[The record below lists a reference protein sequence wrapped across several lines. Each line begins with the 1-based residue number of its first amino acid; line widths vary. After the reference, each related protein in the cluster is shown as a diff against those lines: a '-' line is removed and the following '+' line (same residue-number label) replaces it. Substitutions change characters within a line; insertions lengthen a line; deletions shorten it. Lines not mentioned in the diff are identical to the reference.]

1 MKNSEYF
8 LIFCVLAGLT
18 LAVAAGQEAGVGETV
33 LQEPEAVQLTSET
46 TVARPTQV
54 GLVVPQEK
62 HIPQSDDVID
72 RISGEVEIGPDQ
84 VVKRAK
90 LLFGEL
96 EIKGTVVED
105 VQMIVGKIQVEGWV
119 NERVELVAGE
129 IEISGHVGPGGVDVK
144 FGEVTVSGVVEG
156 PVTVKFGEVKVT
168 GDGVIQGDVTVERG
182 EFSQVE
188 ESARMGEMMRRM
200 GREWIRP
207 FVVFIVLMTLIGL
220 AGIILIIA
228 TVFRNT
234 IQKGAPLMQTEN
246 LAWNLLWGGVAI
258 LLFVPLFVMLCVT
271 IIGIPVAFLLL
282 FLYPVAWMFGLILL
296 ADHLG
301 DWILTHLIKS
311 QSNFLVGTI
320 FGIIVL
326 GISMAVP
333 LFGGILV
340 IVYTLLAF
348 GLSFRLMFGY
358 FQDRGKGK
366 QTPPPEAEATA

>member
-1 MKNSEYF
+1 MKNSGSF

-18 LAVAAGQEAGVGETV
+18 LAVAVGQEAGGEETA
-33 LQEPEAVQLTSET
+33 LQEPEAVQLPGDP
-46 TVARPTQV
+46 TVAEPIQV
-54 GLVVPQEK
+54 APVVSQEEP
-62 HIPQSDDVID
+62 IPQSDYVID
-72 RISGEVEIGPDQ
+72 RIGGEVEIGPDQ

-105 VQMIVGKIQVEGWV
+105 VQMIAGKIQVEGRV
-119 NERVELVAGE
+119 YDRVELVAGE
-129 IEISGHVGPGGVDVK
+129 IEVSGRVGPGGVDLK
-144 FGEVTVSGVVEG
+144 FGEVTVSGLVEG
-156 PVTVKFGEVKVT
+156 PVNVEFGEVKVID
-168 GDGVIQGDVTVERG
+168 DGVIQGNVTVEGG
-182 EFSQVE
+182 EFSRVE
-188 ESARMGEMMRRM
+188 GSARLGEMMRRI
-200 GREWIRP
+200 GREWTRP

-220 AGIILIIA
+220 AAIILIIA
-228 TVFRNT
+228 TFFRNT
-234 IQKGAPLMQTEN
+234 IQKGATLMQKEN
-246 LAWNLLWGGVAI
+246 LAWNLLWGALAV

-301 DWILTHLIKS
+301 DWILTHLLKS
-311 QSNFLVGTI
+311 ESNFLVGTI

-333 LFGGILV
+333 VFGGILM

-366 QTPPPEAEATA
+366 QTTPPEAEATV

>member
-1 MKNSEYF
+1 MKNSGYF
-8 LIFCVLAGLT
+8 LIFCLLAGLT
-18 LAVAAGQEAGVGETV
+18 LAVAVGQEAGVGETV
-33 LQEPEAVQLTSET
+33 SQEPEALQLPSET
-46 TVARPTQV
+46 TVAKPTQV
-54 GLVVPQEK
+54 GPVVPQEEP
-62 HIPQSDDVID
+62 IPQSDDVID
-72 RISGEVEIGPDQ
+72 RIAGEVEIGPDQ

-105 VQMIVGKIQVEGWV
+105 VQMIAGQIRVEGRV
-119 NERVELVAGE
+119 YDRVELVAGE
-129 IEISGHVGPGGVDVK
+129 VEISGHVGPGGVDLK

-156 PVTVKFGEVKVT
+156 PVTVDFGEVKVR
-168 GDGVIQGDVTVERG
+168 GDGVIQGKVTVERG
-182 EFSQVE
+182 EFSRVE
-188 ESARMGEMMRRM
+188 GSARMGEMMRRM

-220 AGIILIIA
+220 AAIILIIA
-228 TVFRNT
+228 TFFRNT
-234 IQKGAPLMQTEN
+234 IQKGATLMQTEN
-246 LAWNLLWGGVAI
+246 LAWNLLWGALAV

-333 LFGGILV
+333 VFGGILM

-348 GLSFRLMFGY
+348 GLSFQLMFGY
-358 FQDRGKGK
+358 FQNRGKDE
-366 QTPPPEAEATA
+366 TPPPPEAEATA

>member
-1 MKNSEYF
+1 MNNRGYF
-8 LIFCVLAGLT
+8 LVLCMLLGLT
-18 LAVAAGQEAGVGETV
+18 LAVALGQEVGAGETASE
-33 LQEPEAVQLTSET
+33 EPTAVE
-46 TVARPTQV
+46 
-54 GLVVPQEK
+54 VPQEEP
-62 HIPQSDDVID
+62 IPQSDAVID
-72 RISGEVEIGPDQ
+72 QIAGEVEIRPDQ

-96 EIKGTVVED
+96 EIKGTVLED
-105 VQMIVGKIQVEGWV
+105 VQMIAGEIQVEGRV
-119 NERVELVAGE
+119 NDRVELVFGE

-156 PVTVKFGEVKVT
+156 PVTVEFGEVKVR
-168 GDGVIQGDVTVERG
+168 GDGVIRGNVSGKFATVRD
-182 EFSQVE
+182 
-188 ESARMGEMMRRM
+188 SAKVREVMREM
-200 GREWIRP
+200 GRGRVRNWLGNWLSDVARP

-220 AGIILIIA
+220 AAIILIIA
-228 TVFRNT
+228 TFFRNT
-234 IQKGAPLMQTEN
+234 IQKGATLMQTEN

-271 IIGIPVAFLLL
+271 IIGIPVALLLL

-311 QSNFLVGTI
+311 ESNFLVGTI

-326 GISMAVP
+326 GILMAVP
-333 LFGGILV
+333 LFGGILT
-340 IVYTLLAF
+340 ILYTLLAF

>member
-1 MKNSEYF
+1 MKNAGYF

-18 LAVAAGQEAGVGETV
+18 LAVAAGQEAGVAETA
-33 LQEPEAVQLTSET
+33 LQEPEAVQFPSET
-46 TVARPTQV
+46 TVAQPTQV
-54 GLVVPQEK
+54 GPVVPQEEP
-62 HIPQSDDVID
+62 IPQSDNVIN
-72 RISGEVEIGPDQ
+72 RMSGEVEIGPDQ

-105 VQMIVGKIQVEGWV
+105 VQMIVGEIRVEGRV
-119 NERVELVAGE
+119 YDRVELVAGG
-129 IEISGHVGPGGVDVK
+129 IDISGHVGPGGVDLK

-156 PVTVKFGEVKVT
+156 PVTVEFGEVKVR
-168 GDGVIQGDVTVERG
+168 GDGVIQGDVTVEHG
-182 EFSQVE
+182 EFSRVE
-188 ESARMGEMMRRM
+188 DSARMGEMIRM

-207 FVVFIVLMTLIGL
+207 FVVYIVLITLIGL
-220 AGIILIIA
+220 AAIILSIV
-228 TVFRNT
+228 TFFRNT
-234 IQKGAPLMQTEN
+234 IQKGAPLMQTEH
-246 LAWNLLWGGVAI
+246 LAWNLLWGGVSV

-333 LFGGILV
+333 LFGGILMV
-340 IVYTLLAF
+340 GYTDLPPRVVPPFKLE
-348 GLSFRLMFGY
+348 LESF
-358 FQDRGKGK
+358 
-366 QTPPPEAEATA
+366 EV

>member
-1 MKNSEYF
+1 MKNSGSF

-18 LAVAAGQEAGVGETV
+18 LAVAVGQEAGGEETA
-33 LQEPEAVQLTSET
+33 LQEPEAVQLPGDP
-46 TVARPTQV
+46 TVAEPTQV
-54 GLVVPQEK
+54 APVVPQEEP
-62 HIPQSDDVID
+62 IPQSDYVID
-72 RISGEVEIGPDQ
+72 QIGGEVEIGPDQ

-105 VQMIVGKIQVEGWV
+105 VQMIAGKIQVEGRV
-119 NERVELVAGE
+119 YDRVELVAGE
-129 IEISGHVGPGGVDVK
+129 IEVSGRVGPGGVDLK
-144 FGEVTVSGVVEG
+144 FGEVTVSGLVEG
-156 PVTVKFGEVKVT
+156 PVNVEFGEVKVI
-168 GDGVIQGDVTVERG
+168 GDGVIQGNVTVEGG
-182 EFSQVE
+182 EFSRLE
-188 ESARMGEMMRRM
+188 GSARLGEMMRRI
-200 GREWIRP
+200 GREWTRP

-220 AGIILIIA
+220 AAIILIIA
-228 TVFRNT
+228 TFFRNT
-234 IQKGAPLMQTEN
+234 IQKGATLMQTEN

-301 DWILTHLIKS
+301 DWILTHLLKS
-311 QSNFLVGTI
+311 ESNFLVGTI

-333 LFGGILV
+333 VFGGILM

-366 QTPPPEAEATA
+366 QPTPPEAEATA

>member
-1 MKNSEYF
+1 MKHSGYF

-18 LAVAAGQEAGVGETV
+18 LAVAAGQEVS
-33 LQEPEAVQLTSET
+33 QEPEAVPLPGEP
-46 TVARPTQV
+46 TVAEPTLV
-54 GLVVPQEK
+54 APVVPQEEP
-62 HIPQSDDVID
+62 IPQSDDVID
-72 RISGEVEIGPDQ
+72 RIGGEVEIGPDQ

-105 VQMIVGKIQVEGWV
+105 VQMIAGEIRVEGRV
-119 NERVELVAGE
+119 YDRVELVAGE
-129 IEISGHVGPGGVDVK
+129 IEISGQVGPGGVDLK
-144 FGEVTVSGVVEG
+144 FGEVTVSGLVEG
-156 PVTVKFGEVKVT
+156 PVTVEFGEVKVR

-182 EFSQVE
+182 DFSRTE
-188 ESARMGEMMRRM
+188 GSARMGEMMKRM

-220 AGIILIIA
+220 AAIILIIA
-228 TVFRNT
+228 TLFRNT

-246 LAWNLLWGGVAI
+246 LAWNLLWGGVAV
-258 LLFVPLFVMLCVT
+258 LLFVPLFVVLCVT
-271 IIGIPVAFLLL
+271 IIGIPLAFLLL

-296 ADHLG
+296 ANHLG

-333 LFGGILV
+333 LFGGILT

-348 GLSFRLMFGY
+348 GLSFQLMFGY
-358 FQDRGKGK
+358 FQNRGKDAAP
-366 QTPPPEAEATA
+366 PPPEAEATA